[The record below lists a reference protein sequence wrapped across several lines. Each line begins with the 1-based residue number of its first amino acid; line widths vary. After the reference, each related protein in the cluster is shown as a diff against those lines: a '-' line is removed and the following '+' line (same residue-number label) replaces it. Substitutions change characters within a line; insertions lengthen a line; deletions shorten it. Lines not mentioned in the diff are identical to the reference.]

1 MTLSCVPD
9 YCKILSLSIHNSY
22 SLCALFLR
30 ISFAFH
36 VYKPILIEKKKFP
49 KKRNL
54 GLFRA
59 FKCFI
64 LSKSVPYTGNELA
77 GDDVENCESHKCL
90 LQISHISCNFVLVS
104 VEILLK

>member
-36 VYKPILIEKKKFP
+36 VYKPILIEKKNSQ
-49 KKRNL
+49 KKEIWVFF
-54 GLFRA
+54 GL
-59 FKCFI
+59 
-64 LSKSVPYTGNELA
+64 LSASF
-77 GDDVENCESHKCL
+77 CL
-90 LQISHISCNFVLVS
+90 KVSRTLVTS
-104 VEILLK
+104 